1 MKKIAVG
8 LLVGI
13 VWAFIGGASAQN
25 VPRIIFD
32 TDMYT
37 DYDDVGAL
45 AMLHVFADR
54 GECEIAA
61 IVSNTHGDGNKSVA
75 ACEVIN
81 AYYGRNDL
89 PIGCARS
96 GGVEGAG
103 GRGFLLPEHYA
114 QYVRYPVSTNAPAAL
129 DVMRRALQDS
139 PDKSVVLCSLGF
151 LNNVADLVR
160 TPEDRALVV
169 RKVKE
174 WVCMAFV
181 YPKGKEHNSMLD
193 PASSAAAL
201 ENWPQEVPVT
211 FIDFNAGRHIY
222 SGRAV
227 ANLPDDKPNPVR
239 EVFARRLPPCE
250 KIIPG
255 KSWDQMAGHPSWD
268 ELAVLVSVKGWKPYF
283 NLQRGTFRMVGTDG
297 DNIWEDDPK
306 SNRGRVTEK
315 LSKEELGRILDEV
328 MCTPPKSPFG
338 VKGVLGETADFHF
351 SNGTIGTYQ
360 DALTS
365 VNCAKGTKLVDFG
378 RDAFGWLEVR
388 GGGSG
393 EVCLGEKLA
402 NGRIDRKSGGTIRVA
417 VVSNFIFNAAWQRVP
432 LAPDA
437 RNTNTKAGAVLM
449 PEEVGVIM
457 PFRYVEVPE
466 GVEVRRVVIAWPMKQ
481 KVKWGAPAIGDP
493 SGMMQKLNELFDFC
507 AYSIRA
513 TTYAGVYVDGD
524 RERIAYEGDAYI
536 NMLGQLY
543 GVDGDPELARR
554 TIRHLLKHPTWPAE
568 WQMHMVLC
576 VWEDWHF
583 TGETNFVAEVYGDLR
598 KKTLID
604 LVKPG
609 EVLIRSAK
617 GTIVDWPVG
626 ERDGY
631 DMSAPYNAV
640 VNAFHYRTLCEMS
653 DLAKALGKTDD
664 AAFYAKRAETV
675 KVAYNEILFD
685 EKTGLYRDGKDSAHS
700 SLHANVAA
708 LDFGL
713 VPAEKVKG
721 VADFIVAKGMACSPY
736 FAQYLL
742 EALFKNGKEQAALA
756 LLTSEGPRSWLG
768 MMRQGSTLTMEAWSL
783 KAKPNQDWNHAWGAA
798 PANLLPRF
806 LPTDEI
812 GNFQH

>member
-1 MKKIAVG
+1 MKQITRG
-8 LLVGI
+8 LLIGVMLVAMVGF
-13 VWAFIGGASAQN
+13 AAQTP
-25 VPRIIFD
+25 PRIIFD
-32 TDMYT
+32 ADMYT

-45 AMLHVFADR
+45 ALLHTFADR

-61 IVSNTHGDGNKSVA
+61 VVCNTYGDGNKSVA

-81 AYYGRNDL
+81 AYYGRGDL

-114 QYVRYPVSTNAPAAL
+114 QYVRHATSTNAPAAL
-129 DVMRRALQDS
+129 EVMRRALLDS

-160 TPEDRALVV
+160 SPADRELVA
-169 RKVKE
+169 RKVRE

-201 ENWPQEVPVT
+201 ANWPREVPVT
-211 FIDFNAGRHIY
+211 FIDFNAGRHVY

-227 ANLPDDKPNPVR
+227 ANLPAGEPNPVR

-268 ELAVLVSVKGWKPYF
+268 ELAVLVAVKGWEPYF
-283 NLQRGTFRMVGTDG
+283 NLQRGTFRMVGNDG
-297 DNIWEDDPK
+297 ANDWVDDSA
-306 SNRGRVTEK
+306 SNCGRVTGK
-315 LSKEELGRILDEV
+315 LSNEELGCILDEL
-328 MCTPPKSPFG
+328 MCTPPARPFG
-338 VKGVLGETADFHF
+338 VRGILGETADMHF
-351 SNGTIGTYQ
+351 TNGTIGTYQ
-360 DALTS
+360 DALTRAHCGQGS
-365 VNCAKGTKLVDFG
+365 ELVDFG

-388 GGGSG
+388 GKGVG
-393 EVCLGEKLA
+393 EICLGEKRAA
-402 NGRIDRKSGGTIRVA
+402 NGRIDRKPGGTIRV
-417 VVSNFIFNAAWQRVP
+417 VVVTNFTFGAEWQRVP
-432 LAPDA
+432 LIPDA
-437 RNTNTKAGAVLM
+437 RNTASKNGVAIAVPLPKEM
-449 PEEVGVIM
+449 GVIM
-457 PFRYVEVPE
+457 PFRYVEVPD
-466 GVEVRRVVIAWPMKQ
+466 GVEVRRVVVAWPMKQ
-481 KVKWGAPAIGDP
+481 KVKWSATGLGLGPETT
-493 SGMMQKLNELFDFC
+493 QKLNELFDFC

-554 TIRHLLKHPTWPAE
+554 TIRHLLKRPTWPAE

-576 VWEDWHF
+576 AWEDWHF
-583 TGETNFVAEVYGDLR
+583 TGETNFVAEIYGALR

-604 LVKPG
+604 YVQPG
-609 EVLIRSAK
+609 DVLIKSAK

-631 DMSAPYNAV
+631 DMSAPYNTV
-640 VNAFHYRTLCEMS
+640 VNAFHYRALREMS
-653 DLAKALGKTDD
+653 DLAKALGKLDD
-664 AAFYAKRAETV
+664 AAFYAARAAAV
-675 KVAYNEILFD
+675 KIVFNAMLFD
-685 EKTGLYRDGKDSAHS
+685 EKSGLYRDGKNSAHS

-713 VPAEKVKG
+713 VPKEKVAR
-721 VADFIVAKGMACSPY
+721 VADFIAVKGMACSPY

-742 EALFKNGKEQAALA
+742 EALFKYGKTDAALA
-756 LLTSEGPRSWLG
+756 LLISEGERSWLG
-768 MMRQGSTLTMEAWSL
+768 MLRQGSTLTMEAWSL

-806 LPTDEI
+806 LP
-812 GNFQH
+812 NK